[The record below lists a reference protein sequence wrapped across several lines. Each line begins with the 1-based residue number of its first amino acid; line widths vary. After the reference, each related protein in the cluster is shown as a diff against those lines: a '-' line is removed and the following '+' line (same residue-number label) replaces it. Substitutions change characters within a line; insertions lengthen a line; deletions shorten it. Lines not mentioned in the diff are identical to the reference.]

1 MNKKTTAPRK
11 AEVWIEIK
19 RLVDGRM
26 RHLELKEVLG
36 ERADDQVEGEMIQ
49 GILKQL
55 AKLENTPQECSD
67 PKDTFADCDLH
78 ETSPSVKAADGEVME
93 LPSVPVRL
101 LIWQQIASTANSRM
115 SSLEKRTSLGAR
127 SFLQHE
133 KEAELKVEKT
143 LSEQITQLLTVLTEE
158 RPIQ

>member
-93 LPSVPVRL
+93 LRSRQFRL
-101 LIWQQIASTANSRM
+101 ALWRQIASA
-115 SSLEKRTSLGAR
+115 AR
-127 SFLQHE
+127 SRKETLE
-133 KEAELKVEKT
+133 LGMPTSDSRIPEREAELELEKM
-143 LSEQITQLLTVLTEE
+143 LSEQITQLLTAMFSHKSNDC
-158 RPIQ
+158 